1 MVKSRIL
8 LHRSI
13 PMEKVVWK
21 TVSEN
26 LQKPT
31 WYVATKLHPPLVRKD
46 TIKRTN
52 LEEALSNSVRTNPLT
67 LVSAPAGYG
76 KTTLLANLTSI
87 SEFPLAWITLEA
99 EENDPVRFIG
109 LFVTALQQLHPACG
123 DSVWPLISGGDVTG
137 SVIKHAV
144 AILVNDIMEYLS
156 EPFIVV
162 LDDLH
167 FVTEPLVYVALDYLL
182 DQRPENLRLVIGTR
196 HDPPLRLSRLA
207 ARRQLGEFRRSDLN
221 LTLDE
226 TNQLLNDTLDLSL
239 LTEEISLLYKRTQG
253 WPGVLCL
260 LAGPLGRMNK
270 REDTS
275 QFMATLRLSERQ
287 VLDFLAE
294 EILLYLPEN
303 LKQFLI
309 QTSILSELTPAI
321 CQAVTGRA
329 DAAQVLAGLYG
340 RNLAIA
346 SLTPESEGEPVY
358 RYHALFAQMLVQQ
371 LEREMPDKKRELHH
385 RAAEVQRT
393 PGRAIAHYFAAKL
406 WDQAAQLMV
415 KSGMELL
422 HRGMADTVTQWYRNL
437 PVETRNSH
445 PYLTILMGRCEIH
458 RGEYITAGTLLDQA
472 RQSFVTIND
481 EAGEGEALTS
491 LITLSYKSG
500 DRKSVASYVKRASA
514 LPLKPMGQV
523 ATKLAQV
530 WLDLLASSW
539 EAAASNIREGLVIP
553 SASGDRRADIIGITY
568 LTVPMMGMPD
578 SMRLTEHYCAEVSS
592 VAPSDT
598 AWYLGAQE
606 LGAWH
611 LIWRGELDEA
621 LTRVA
626 RVEFLRQ
633 KLGGYPFVGND
644 WPAQLGFIA
653 LAKGNLAEAERGTEL
668 LIERLEHVG
677 ETKGI
682 FHFHAAGCLL
692 GFLGRITEARVMQE
706 RLVALD
712 DDFPLINYLIEHLKG
727 LLALLDG
734 NHGEATVAL
743 ETAVLLEVQLP
754 MASVGGSARLLQ
766 AQLLLNQGQPDRA
779 CMLAREVLK
788 EWNMLSTP
796 GFTLMDGPAIQEIL
810 ELVITDKSCKQLNTV
825 NRELIEP
832 LTSRERE
839 VLELL
844 IAGRT
849 NGEISTELH
858 ISKET
863 VKSHVSHIFRKL
875 DVSSRTQAVI
885 RARELGL

>member
-1 MVKSRIL
+1 MSANFHKS
-8 LHRSI
+8 
-13 PMEKVVWK
+13 
-21 TVSEN
+21 
-26 LQKPT
+26 T
-31 WYVATKLHPPLVRKD
+31 WYVATKLHPPLVRMD
-46 TIKRTN
+46 TIKRSN
-52 LEEALSNSVRTNPLT
+52 LEEALSHSVRTNPLT

-76 KTTLLANLTSI
+76 KTTMLANLTSI
-87 SEFPLAWITLEA
+87 SEFSLAWITLET

-123 DSVWPLISGGDVTG
+123 DNVWPLISGGNVTG

-167 FVTEPLVYVALDYLL
+167 FVTEPLVYIALDYLL
-182 DQRPENLRLVIGTR
+182 DQRPDNLRLVIGTR
-196 HDPPLRLSRLA
+196 QDPPLRLSRLA

-226 TNQLLNDTLDLSL
+226 TNQLLNETLGLSL
-239 LTEEISLLYKRTQG
+239 LAEEVYLLYRRTQG

-260 LAGPLGRMNK
+260 LAGPLGQMHK

-275 QFMATLRLSERQ
+275 QFMATLRISERQ

-294 EILLYLPEN
+294 EILLYLPED
-303 LKQFLI
+303 LRQFLM

-346 SLTPESEGEPVY
+346 SLTPESDGEPVY
-358 RYHALFAQMLVQQ
+358 RYHTLFAEMLVQQ
-371 LEREMPDKKRELHH
+371 LKQEMPDKMRELHR

-393 PGRAIAHYFAAKL
+393 SGRAIAHYFAAKL
-406 WDQAAQLMV
+406 WDQGAQLMI

-422 HRGMADTVTQWYRNL
+422 HRGMVDTVTQWYTRL

-445 PYLTILMGRCEIH
+445 PYLTILMGRCQIH
-458 RGEYITAGTLLDQA
+458 RGEYITAGKLLDQA
-472 RQSFVTIND
+472 RQSFITIND

-491 LITLSYKSG
+491 LITLGYKSD
-500 DRKSVASYVKRASA
+500 DRKSVASYVKRAST
-514 LPLKPMGQV
+514 LPLNPMGQV
-523 ATKLAQV
+523 ATKLAQA
-530 WLDLLASSW
+530 WLDLLASNW
-539 EAAASNIREGLVIP
+539 DAAASNIREGLVIP

-568 LTVPMMGMPD
+568 LMVPMMGLPE
-578 SMRLTEHYCAEVSS
+578 SMRLTEHYCAEVSR
-592 VAPSDT
+592 VASSET

-606 LGAWH
+606 LGTWH

-621 LTRVA
+621 LARIA
-626 RVEFLRQ
+626 RVESLRQ
-633 KLGGYPFVGND
+633 RLGGYPFVGND
-644 WPAQLGFIA
+644 WPAQLGYIA
-653 LAKGNLAEAERGTEL
+653 LANGNLARAERGTEL

-677 ETKGI
+677 EAKGI

-692 GFLGRITEARVMQE
+692 GLLERITDARVMLA

-712 DDFPLINYLIEHLKG
+712 DDFPLTNYFVNHLKG

-734 NHGEATVAL
+734 NYQEATVAL

-766 AQLLLNQGQPDRA
+766 AQLLLEQGQPGRA

-788 EWNMLSTP
+788 AWNMLSTP
-796 GFTLMDGPAIQEIL
+796 GFSLMDGPAIQGIL
-810 ELVITDKSCKQLNTV
+810 DLVSTDESCKQVKAL
-825 NRELIEP
+825 NRELIEH

-839 VLELL
+839 VLDLL

-849 NGEISTELH
+849 NGDISAELH

-875 DVSSRTQAVI
+875 DVRSRTQAVS
-885 RARELGL
+885 RSRELGL